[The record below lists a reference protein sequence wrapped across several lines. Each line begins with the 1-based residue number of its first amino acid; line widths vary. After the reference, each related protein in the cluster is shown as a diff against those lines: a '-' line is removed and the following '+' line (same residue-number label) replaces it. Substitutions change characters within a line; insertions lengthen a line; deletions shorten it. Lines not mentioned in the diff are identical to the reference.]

1 MCSTGRHAYAGS
13 AIGTSFFVMN
23 AFNSLTTVVVIA
35 DYGYVNGGAGQVTVA
50 SVRGLLD
57 KGLNVI
63 FCFGVGPLDSSLPE
77 NNPRLTVFDLG
88 LYDLLGDP
96 LRLRAFFQGVWKK
109 EAARKLASLL
119 DRLDPATSVIHLH
132 SWVQSLS
139 VSVIPAICGQRIP
152 LVCTL
157 HDYFSICPNGGL
169 YNYQT
174 RSICKLNPMSFACI
188 STHCDARSF
197 PQKLW
202 RVGRQAVQARLGGMP
217 EQLRHVITV
226 SDFSRA
232 LLQPHFNSSTRFY
245 HASNPIDL
253 SALTAIDPSKNK
265 DFLFVGRMNPEKGAL
280 FFAQAAEEIGVQAS
294 FLGKGPDEDFIC
306 AHHPQAKLHGWQHRE
321 SALKIMRSARCLV
334 FPSMW
339 YETQGL
345 VVLEAAALGLPAIV
359 ADGCAASQA
368 IVDGQTGLLFKQ
380 GDKQDL
386 QSKLLQ
392 IKQDPELARVLGLAA
407 YERYWSAPY
416 TLSRHTNEL
425 LQCYRKILTG

>member
-1 MCSTGRHAYAGS
+1 
-13 AIGTSFFVMN
+13 MN
-23 AFNSLTTVVVIA
+23 AMNSLKTVVVVA

-63 FCFGVGPLDSSLPE
+63 FCFGVGPPDSNLPE
-77 NNPRLTVFDLG
+77 NDPRLTVFDLG

-96 LRLRAFFQGVWKK
+96 LRLRAFFQGMWKK
-109 EAARKLASLL
+109 EAASKLESLL
-119 DRLDPATSVIHLH
+119 YRLDPATTVIHLH

-139 VSVIPAICGQRIP
+139 ASVVDKISTQRIP

-174 RSICKLNPMSFACI
+174 RSICKLNPMSFACM
-188 STHCDARSF
+188 STHCDARSY

-202 RVGRQAVQARLGGMP
+202 RVGRQAVQSRLGGMP

-232 LLQPHFNSSTRFY
+232 LLQPHFNNSTRFY

-253 SALTAIDPSKNK
+253 PVQPAIDPSKSE

-280 FFAQAAEEIGVQAS
+280 FFAQAAEEVGAQAS
-294 FLGKGPDEDFIC
+294 FLGKGPDEDFIRV
-306 AHHPQAKLHGWQHRE
+306 HHVQAKLLGWQHRE
-321 SALKIMRSARCLV
+321 VALKIMRNARCLV

-386 QSKLLQ
+386 QSKLVK
-392 IKQDPELARVLGLAA
+392 IEQDPEMARALGRAA

-416 TLSRHTNEL
+416 TLSRHTSEL
-425 LQCYRKILTG
+425 LQCYQQVLTC